1 MSTIPIID
9 IAPWFT
15 GNIDDRTAV
24 ARHLDRACHEF
35 GFLQIVG
42 HGISDELRQSA
53 LDQMNTFFERT
64 LQEKSAATPSDG
76 SYRGYSGRKSE
87 SFAYTVGDI
96 RPADLVEAFV
106 TGSEDPRGM
115 TTGRLHAHANNVWP
129 DEMPDFKDITA
140 RYYQAARELSETM
153 ADIGSLSLGLEPD
166 FFSSRLT
173 DAVVTMRMN
182 WYQRLENEP
191 QLDEEQMALG
201 AHTDYGILTI
211 LLADVRPGL
220 QILNDVSEWIDVT
233 PEPGAFIMNVGDALA
248 VWTNNYWKSTIHR
261 VVPTMAPGGTPRRS
275 IALFQDGNF
284 DTPLSV
290 LPQFVTKDNP
300 ARYAA
305 TTLGEHVTN
314 KIAGGRTFEVP
325 NVQQTLGSRA
335 TSTNP

>member
-1 MSTIPIID
+1 MSAIPIID
-9 IAPWFT
+9 IASWFT
-15 GNIDDRTAV
+15 GNIENQREV
-24 ARHLDRACHEF
+24 AHQLNSACHEF

-42 HGISDELRQSA
+42 HGVSDELRESA
-53 LDQMNTFFERT
+53 LSQMNAFFECAVG
-64 LQEKSAATPSDG
+64 EKAAVTPTDG

-106 TGSEDPRGM
+106 MGSEDPDGEP
-115 TTGRLHAHANNVWP
+115 TGRLHTHAPNVWP
-129 DEMPDFKDITA
+129 EGLPEFEKTTT

-153 ADIGSLSLGLEPD
+153 ADIASLGLELD
-166 FFSSRLT
+166 REFFASRMN

-191 QLDEEQMALG
+191 QLDEQQMALG

-220 QILNDVSEWIDVT
+220 QILSDSSDWVDVM

-261 VVPTMAPGGTPRRS
+261 VVPTMAPGGMPRRS

-290 LPQFVTKDNP
+290 LPQFATTDNP
-300 ARYAA
+300 AKYAP
-305 TTLGEHVTN
+305 TTLGEHVTH
-314 KIAGGRTFEVP
+314 KISGGRTFEVP
-325 NVQQTLGSRA
+325 DVQQTLGTRD
-335 TSTNP
+335 TSAKF

>member
-15 GNIDDRTAV
+15 GDAEAQRAV
-24 ARHLDRACHEF
+24 AIQLNSACHEF

-42 HGISDELRQSA
+42 HGVSDELRDSA
-53 LDQMNTFFERT
+53 LNQMNAFFERAVD
-64 LQEKSAATPSDG
+64 EKVTATPTDG

-106 TGSEDPRGM
+106 MGSEDPDGVP
-115 TTGRLHAHANNVWP
+115 TGRLHTHAQNIWP
-129 DEMPDFKDITA
+129 AGIPEFETTTTN
-140 RYYQAARELSETM
+140 YYQAARELSETM
-153 ADIGSLSLGLEPD
+153 ADIASLGLRLDRD
-166 FFSSRLT
+166 FFASRLN

-211 LLADVRPGL
+211 LLADIRPGL
-220 QILNDVSEWIDVT
+220 QILSDSSDWVDVT

-290 LPQFVTKDNP
+290 LPQFATIDNP
-300 ARYAA
+300 ARYAP

-325 NVQQTLGSRA
+325 DVQQTLGARA
-335 TSTNP
+335 TSTKH

>member
-9 IAPWFT
+9 IAPWFS
-15 GNIDDRTAV
+15 GNAEAQREIATQV
-24 ARHLDRACHEF
+24 NSACHEL

-42 HGISDELRQSA
+42 HGISAELRHSA
-53 LDQMNTFFERT
+53 LEQMNSFFEST
-64 LQEKSAATPSDG
+64 VDKKAVVTPADG

-106 TGSEDPRGM
+106 MGSEDRDGKP
-115 TTGRLHAHANNVWP
+115 TGKLHAHAPNVWP
-129 DEMPDFKDITA
+129 DGMPDFKETTV

-153 ADIGSLSLGLEPD
+153 ADIASLSLGLKRD
-166 FFSSRLT
+166 FFSLRLT

-201 AHTDYGILTI
+201 AHTDYGILTV

-220 QILNDVSEWIDVT
+220 QILSDSSEWVDVT
-233 PEPGAFIMNVGDALA
+233 PEPDAFIMNVGDALA
-248 VWTNNYWKSTIHR
+248 VWTNDYWKSTIHR
-261 VVPTMAPGGTPRRS
+261 VVPIMAPGGTPRRS

-290 LPQFVTKDNP
+290 LPQFVTPDNP
-300 ARYAA
+300 ARYAP

-314 KIAGGRTFEVP
+314 KISGGRTFEVP
-325 NVQQTLGSRA
+325 DVQQTLGARD
-335 TSTNP
+335 TSTKA

>member
-1 MSTIPIID
+1 MSRIPIID

-15 GNIDDRTAV
+15 GDAEAQRAV
-24 ARHLDRACHEF
+24 AMQLNSACHEL

-42 HGISDELRQSA
+42 HGVSHNLRQSA
-53 LDQMNTFFERT
+53 LDQMNAFFE
-64 LQEKSAATPSDG
+64 SAVGKKAAVTPTDG

-106 TGSEDPRGM
+106 MGSEDRSGQ
-115 TTGRLHAHANNVWP
+115 TTGRLHTHAPNIWP
-129 DEMPDFKDITA
+129 DGMPDFRDTTV
-140 RYYQAARELSETM
+140 RYYEAARELSETM
-153 ADIGSLSLGLEPD
+153 ADIASLSLGLERD

-220 QILNDVSEWIDVT
+220 QILSDSSEWVDVT

-248 VWTNNYWKSTIHR
+248 VWTNDYWKSTIHR

-290 LPQFVTKDNP
+290 LPQFVTTDKP
-300 ARYAA
+300 ARYAP

-314 KIAGGRTFEVP
+314 KISGGRTFEVP
-325 NVQQTLGSRA
+325 DVQQTLGTRD
-335 TSTNP
+335 TSVKL

>member
-1 MSTIPIID
+1 MSTIPIVD

-15 GNIDDRTAV
+15 GDAEAQKAV
-24 ARHLDRACHEF
+24 AVQLNSACHEL

-42 HGISDELRQSA
+42 HGVSAELRQSA
-53 LDQMNTFFERT
+53 LEQMNSFFESPNE
-64 LQEKSAATPSDG
+64 EKAVVTPDDG

-106 TGSEDPRGM
+106 MGSEDRSGE
-115 TTGRLHAHANNVWP
+115 TTGRLHTHARNIWP
-129 DEMPDFKDITA
+129 DSMPDFRNATL
-140 RYYQAARELSETM
+140 RYYQAARSLSETM
-153 ADIGSLSLGLEPD
+153 ADIASVSLGLDRD

-220 QILNDVSEWIDVT
+220 QILSDASNWVDVT

-248 VWTNNYWKSTIHR
+248 VWTNDYWKSTIHR
-261 VVPTMAPGGTPRRS
+261 VVPIMAPGGPPRRS

-284 DTPLSV
+284 HTRLSV
-290 LPQFVTKDNP
+290 LPQFVTTDHP
-300 ARYAA
+300 AKYAP

-325 NVQQTLGSRA
+325 DVQQTLGARD
-335 TSTNP
+335 TSANL

>member
-1 MSTIPIID
+1 MNTIPIID
-9 IAPWFT
+9 IAPWFS
-15 GNIDDRTAV
+15 GDDALKQSV
-24 ARHLDRACHEF
+24 ARQLSNACHGF

-42 HGISDELRQSA
+42 HGIDEELRRSA
-53 LDQMNTFFERT
+53 LDQMNSFFE
-64 LQEKSAATPSDG
+64 LPVNEKSLVTPADG

-106 TGSEDPRGM
+106 MGSEDRDGQ
-115 TTGRLHAHANNVWP
+115 TTGKLHAHASNVWP
-129 DEMPDFKDITA
+129 DGKPDFRDTTIH
-140 RYYQAARELSETM
+140 YYEAARALSETM
-153 ADIGSLSLGLEPD
+153 ADIASISLGLD
-166 FFSSRLT
+166 HNFFASRLT

-201 AHTDYGILTI
+201 AHTDYGILTV

-220 QILNDVSEWIDVT
+220 QILNDSSEWVDVT

-261 VVPTMAPGGTPRRS
+261 VVPTMAPGGSPRRS

-290 LPQFVTKDNP
+290 LPQFVTPDNP
-300 ARYAA
+300 ARYAP
-305 TTLGEHVTN
+305 TTLGEHVAN
-314 KIAGGRTFEVP
+314 KIASGRTFKLP
-325 NVQQTLGSRA
+325 NVQQTLGARD
-335 TSTNP
+335 TSTQP

>member
-1 MSTIPIID
+1 MSAIPIID

-15 GNIDDRTAV
+15 GNIENQRAV
-24 ARHLDRACHEF
+24 ARQLNSACHKF

-42 HGISDELRQSA
+42 HGVSDELRESA
-53 LDQMNTFFERT
+53 LNQMNAFFERAVD
-64 LQEKSAATPSDG
+64 EKVTATPTDG

-106 TGSEDPRGM
+106 MGSEDPDGEP
-115 TTGRLHAHANNVWP
+115 TGRLHTHAPNIWP
-129 DEMPDFKDITA
+129 EGLPEFETATA

-153 ADIGSLSLGLEPD
+153 ADIASLGLGLDRD
-166 FFSSRLT
+166 FFASRLN

-191 QLDEEQMALG
+191 QLDEQQMALG

-220 QILNDVSEWIDVT
+220 QILSDSSEWVDVM

-290 LPQFVTKDNP
+290 LPQFVTKDKP
-300 ARYAA
+300 AKYAP

-314 KIAGGRTFEVP
+314 KISGGRTFEVP
-325 NVQQTLGSRA
+325 DVQQTLGTRD
-335 TSTNP
+335 TSAKF

>member
-1 MSTIPIID
+1 MSE
-9 IAPWFT
+9 
-15 GNIDDRTAV
+15 
-24 ARHLDRACHEF
+24 ARD
-35 GFLQIVG
+35 
-42 HGISDELRQSA
+42 
-53 LDQMNTFFERT
+53 T
-64 LQEKSAATPSDG
+64 
-76 SYRGYSGRKSE
+76 
-87 SFAYTVGDI
+87 TV
-96 RPADLVEAFV
+96 
-106 TGSEDPRGM
+106 
-115 TTGRLHAHANNVWP
+115 
-129 DEMPDFKDITA
+129 

-153 ADIGSLSLGLEPD
+153 ADIASLSLGLDRD

-201 AHTDYGILTI
+201 AHTDYGILTV

-220 QILNDVSEWIDVT
+220 QILSDASEWVDVM
-233 PEPGAFIMNVGDALA
+233 PEPDAFIMNVGDALA

-290 LPQFVTKDNP
+290 LPQFVTPDNP
-300 ARYAA
+300 VRYAP

-325 NVQQTLGSRA
+325 DVQQTLGARDASAR
-335 TSTNP
+335 S

>member
-1 MSTIPIID
+1 MGAIPIID
-9 IAPWFT
+9 VAPWFT
-15 GNIDDRTAV
+15 DNDGAKREV
-24 ARHLDRACHEF
+24 ARQLSLACHEF

-53 LDQMNTFFERT
+53 LDQMNAFFERD
-64 LQEKSAATPSDG
+64 LPDKVVVTPTDG

-106 TGSEDPRGM
+106 IGSEDPDGQP
-115 TTGRLHAHANNVWP
+115 TGRLHTHAPNTWP
-129 DEMPDFKDITA
+129 TGMPAFREITA
-140 RYYQAARELSETM
+140 RYYQAARSLSETM
-153 ADIGSLSLGLEPD
+153 ADIASLALELEPE

-182 WYQRLENEP
+182 WYQRLANEP

-220 QILNDVSEWIDVT
+220 QILSDASEWVDVT

-248 VWTNNYWKSTIHR
+248 VWTNDYWKSTIHR

-284 DTPLSV
+284 DTPLAV
-290 LPQFVTKDNP
+290 LPQFVTTDHP
-300 ARYAA
+300 ARYAP

-314 KIAGGRTFEVP
+314 KISGGRTFEVP
-325 NVQQTLGSRA
+325 DVQQTLGTRD
-335 TSTNP
+335 TSAKL

>member
-15 GNIDDRTAV
+15 RDAEAQRAV
-24 ARHLDRACHEF
+24 AIQLNSACHEL

-42 HGISDELRQSA
+42 HGVSVELRQSA
-53 LDQMNTFFERT
+53 LEQMNSFFESPNDKKA
-64 LQEKSAATPSDG
+64 LVTPDDG

-106 TGSEDPRGM
+106 MGSEDRSGE
-115 TTGRLHAHANNVWP
+115 TTGRLHTHAPNIWP
-129 DEMPDFKDITA
+129 DGVPDFSNTTL
-140 RYYQAARELSETM
+140 RYYQAARALSETM
-153 ADIGSLSLGLEPD
+153 ADIASVSLGLDPD

-191 QLDEEQMALG
+191 QLDEQQMALG

-211 LLADVRPGL
+211 LLADVLPGL
-220 QILNDVSEWIDVT
+220 QILSDSSDWVDVM

-290 LPQFVTKDNP
+290 LPQFATTDNP
-300 ARYAA
+300 ARYAP

-325 NVQQTLGSRA
+325 DVQQTLGTRA
-335 TSTNP
+335 TSTNH

>member
-1 MSTIPIID
+1 MSAIPIID

-15 GNIDDRTAV
+15 GNSESQRAV
-24 ARHLDRACHEF
+24 ARQLNSACHEF

-42 HGISDELRQSA
+42 HGVSDELRDSA
-53 LDQMNTFFERT
+53 LNQMNTFFERPVE
-64 LQEKSAATPSDG
+64 EKVTATPTDG

-96 RPADLVEAFV
+96 RPADLVEAYV
-106 TGSEDPRGM
+106 MGSEDPNGEP
-115 TTGRLHAHANNVWP
+115 TGRLHTHAPNIWP
-129 DEMPDFKDITA
+129 EGLSEFVTTTT
-140 RYYQAARELSETM
+140 RYYQAARELSETV
-153 ADIGSLSLGLEPD
+153 ADIAALGLGLDAD
-166 FFSSRLT
+166 FFASRMN
-173 DAVVTMRMN
+173 DSVVTMRMN

-191 QLDEEQMALG
+191 QLDEQQMALG

-220 QILNDVSEWIDVT
+220 QILSDSSDWVDVM

-290 LPQFVTKDNP
+290 LSQFATTDNP
-300 ARYAA
+300 ARYAP

-325 NVQQTLGSRA
+325 DVQQTLGARA
-335 TSTNP
+335 TSTKR